1 MAGLYKPHLI
11 PTLEALIRCSSF
23 INRHSISSE
32 LNYSSDPSRPRLY
45 TSSNMKFSSTLI
57 LATTTTLFG
66 GALAAPAPVPVQLL
80 NTRQSSST
88 RNELSGACKDVTV
101 IYARGTTE
109 SGNVGSIAGPP
120 FFTALAA
127 EIGSSRLAVQG
138 VDYPGKILISRF

>member
-1 MAGLYKPHLI
+1 
-11 PTLEALIRCSSF
+11 
-23 INRHSISSE
+23 
-32 LNYSSDPSRPRLY
+32 
-45 TSSNMKFSSTLI
+45 MKFSSTLI
-57 LATTTTLFG
+57 FATTTTLLG
-66 GALAAPAPVPVQLL
+66 GALAAPAPVPVQL

-138 VDYPGKILISRF
+138 VDYPGKTLMSRF